1 MYSAECAAFSMLPG
15 MRQRTRLNGG
25 WMGGGWSGDEEM
37 GVGVVVVVPWWTVAK
52 TDLKIRGS

>member
-1 MYSAECAAFSMLPG
+1 MLPG
-15 MRQRTRLNGG
+15 MRQRTRVDGG

-37 GVGVVVVVPWWTVAK
+37 GVVVVVVVVPWWTVAK